1 MPKYIFI
8 TGGVVSS
15 LGKGIASASIGR
27 ILEAKGLKVTL
38 QKLDPYINVDPG
50 TMNPYQHG
58 EVYVTE
64 DGAETDLDLGH
75 YERFTSIAVG
85 KLNNV
90 TTGQIYNEV
99 IQKERKGEYLG
110 ATVQVVPH
118 ITDAIKERIREV
130 SRGKRFDIVISE
142 IGGTVGDIE
151 SLPFLEAARQ
161 FRHEVGRE
169 NSIFIHL
176 TLIPYIR
183 AAGELKTKPTQH
195 SVGTLREIGIQPDVL
210 LCRTEK
216 RLSKA
221 LKDKIALF
229 CNVEENSVIEARD
242 VRSIYEVPLMFKE
255 QGLDEVICRYLKIE
269 YKAGS
274 LHEWKK
280 EVVEKALHPKHSV
293 KVAVVGKYI
302 DLQDAY
308 KSIYEAL
315 KHGGI
320 ANDTEVIIKR
330 VNSEKLLKNNL
341 EREFKEVS
349 GILVPGGFGMR
360 GIEGKIKAIQYARES
375 KIPFL
380 GICLG
385 MQCATIEFARNVL
398 DWKNANSTEFNKKTN
413 YPVISLLE
421 EQEKVENLGGT
432 MRLGALPCHLKKDT
446 QAYKAYKS
454 DEVMERHRHRYEFN
468 NQYREDFQKQGF
480 RISGTSPGGKLVE
493 IIELEEHPWFV
504 ASQFHPEFKSKPDRA
519 HPLFRE
525 FVRHALLNSPNG
537 KPAAETSKEN
547 VPVTEAR

>member
-27 ILEAKGLKVTL
+27 ILEAKGLKVTI

-99 IQKERKGEYLG
+99 ITKERRGEFLG

-118 ITDAIKERIREV
+118 ITDAIKERIREL
-130 SRGKRFDIVISE
+130 SRNKRYDVIISE

-151 SLPFLEAARQ
+151 SLPFLEAVRQ

-169 NSIFIHL
+169 NAIFVHL
-176 TLIPYIR
+176 TLVPFIK

-195 SVGTLREIGIQPDVL
+195 SVGTLRQIGIQPEILV
-210 LCRTEK
+210 CRTEK
-216 RLSKA
+216 KISKS
-221 LKDKIALF
+221 LKEKIALF
-229 CNVEENSVIEARD
+229 CDVEVDGVIEARD

-255 QGLDEVICRYLKIE
+255 QKMDEVICRYLRIE

-280 EVVEKALHPKHSV
+280 EVVEKALNPSKTV
-293 KVAVVGKYI
+293 RIAVVGKYI

-308 KSIYEAL
+308 KSIYESLHHA
-315 KHGGI
+315 GI
-320 ANDTEVIIKR
+320 ANDTRVEIKR
-330 VNSEKLLKNNL
+330 INSEKLLKSNCEKL
-341 EREFKEVS
+341 LKSIS
-349 GILVPGGFGMR
+349 GVLVPGGFGMR
-360 GIEGKIKAIQYARES
+360 GVEGKLKAIEFARVN
-375 KIPFL
+375 KIPFF

-385 MQCATIEFARNVL
+385 MQAATIEFARNVMG
-398 DWKNANSTEFNKKTN
+398 WKGAHSTEFNKKTP

-432 MRLGALPCHLKKDT
+432 MRLGALPCHVKKET
-446 QAYKAYKS
+446 MAYKAYKN
-454 DEVMERHRHRYEFN
+454 DEVSERHRHRYEFN
-468 NQYREDFQKQGF
+468 NHYREDFTKHGF
-480 RISGTSPGGKLVE
+480 KISGTSPGGKLVE
-493 IIELEEHPWFV
+493 IIEVEDHPWFV
-504 ASQFHPEFKSKPDRA
+504 ASQFHPEFKSKPDKP

-525 FVRHALLNSPNG
+525 FVKHSLEHQESQGDGGQSSG
-537 KPAAETSKEN
+537 KQTNDSD
-547 VPVTEAR
+547 